1 MAPESLLRDPGAFL
15 WFIRIQRARGVG
27 IGRGG
32 EWLCA
37 MWSTGGGTR
46 GFSSRPKTPIPFAV
60 VAFARPSEDC
70 PNLLDRVVRA
80 LPPNEPEKRAPRLKT
95 LRQFEDSPVD
105 WEHTPTL
112 VRGSLDG
119 MLSAASIFRNKSL
132 CPIGSSIA
140 TAAPMAPE
148 SLLRDPGAFLL
159 AGRPFRDRACLAR
172 QAKLDHTHASTN
184 PAAYLRRV
192 VVLACE
198 ANR

>member
-1 MAPESLLRDPGAFL
+1 MDREHTPTLVRGSLDGMLSAASIFRNKSLCPIGSSIATAAPMAPESLLRDPGAFL

-46 GFSSRPKTPIPFAV
+46 GFSSRPQTPTPFAV

-112 VRGSLDG
+112 VRGSLGCMGNLDTFG
-119 MLSAASIFRNKSL
+119 FPGRLMIVLYSRI
-132 CPIGSSIA
+132 IG
-140 TAAPMAPE
+140 
-148 SLLRDPGAFLL
+148 
-159 AGRPFRDRACLAR
+159 
-172 QAKLDHTHASTN
+172 
-184 PAAYLRRV
+184 
-192 VVLACE
+192 
-198 ANR
+198 